1 MHRFKVLIGSV
12 GVLALMGWVAIA
24 QPMGN
29 PALQWDK
36 TNKDAVPEPGETS
49 VKVVFV
55 GTNTS
60 ASEIQILGTRTS
72 CGCTVAQLPVT
83 PYKLG
88 SGSNVQ
94 INVTMD
100 LRGKFGQVTKSIT
113 VDSSVG
119 PYYLTLSVKVPDPS
133 AAINRMTPEQRAR
146 NQEVSKADRQAV
158 FRGDCASCHATPAIN
173 KVDKELFD
181 KSCGVCHDA
190 EHRATMV
197 PDLRNPKRPV
207 DRTYWADIIMFG
219 KKDTLM
225 PAFSQAQGGFMTDDQ
240 IFSLVEYMVGAFQQ
254 SASPVMAKPK
264 P

>member
-1 MHRFKVLIGSV
+1 MRSFKLIIGCVSL
-12 GVLALMGWVAIA
+12 LALMGWVAFA
-24 QPMGN
+24 QLTGN

-36 TNKDAVPEPGETS
+36 TNKEATLEPGETN
-49 VKVVFV
+49 VKVTFT

-60 ASEIQILGTRTS
+60 PSEIQILGTRTS

-88 SGSNVQ
+88 PGSNVQ

-113 VDSSVG
+113 VDTTVG
-119 PYYLTLSVKVPDPS
+119 PYYMTLSVKVPDPS

-190 EHRATMV
+190 QHRATMV

-207 DRTYWADIIMFG
+207 DRAYWADIIMFG
-219 KKDTLM
+219 KKDSLM

-240 IFSLVEYMVGAFQQ
+240 IFSLVEYMVGPFQQ
-254 SASPVMAKPK
+254 STSPVQAKP
-264 P
+264 